1 MKSEP
6 TSFPERT
13 NDPSDLI
20 RVSIIIPVLN
30 EAELIVTAIDKAWN
44 CGADEVIVADGGS
57 VDDTIN
63 LVGDANC
70 QFTQSLPGRGQQLNA
85 GAKLSTG
92 DVLLFLHVDNW
103 AGESAVQQIRDAMAD
118 QECVGGAFKQRIDS
132 PRPIFRFI
140 EIGNQLRATYQ
151 RLVYGDQGM
160 FVRKNIFESVGGF
173 PEIPLMEDFKFS
185 ETLFQGKHKPR
196 MLTGPLHVSAR
207 RWEKMGVL
215 KQTLRNWRIA
225 AAYRKGASP
234 ESLYRRYYQ
243 D

>member
-1 MKSEP
+1 MNRSSKP
-6 TSFPERT
+6 
-13 NDPSDLI
+13 I

-30 EAELIVTAIDKAWN
+30 EAELIVTAIEKAWN

-57 VDDTIN
+57 ADGTIG
-63 LVGDANC
+63 LAEEANC

-85 GAKLSTG
+85 GAKVSTG

-103 AGESAVQQIRDAMAD
+103 ADKNAAQQIRDAMAD
-118 QECVGGAFKQRIDS
+118 QDCIGGGFKQRIDS
-132 PRPIFRFI
+132 RRLIFRLI
-140 EIGNQLRATYQ
+140 EIGNHLRATQ
-151 RLVYGDQGM
+151 QGLVYGDQGM
-160 FVRKNIFESVGGF
+160 FVRRDVFESQGGF

-185 ETLFQGKHKPR
+185 ETLFQAKRKPT
-196 MLTGPLHVSAR
+196 MLAGPLHVSAR

-234 ESLYRRYYQ
+234 ESLYQRYYQ

>member
-1 MKSEP
+1 MKSKTTSPSEP
-6 TSFPERT
+6 TNNS
-13 NDPSDLI
+13 SDLI

-30 EAELIVTAIDKAWN
+30 EEELIVTAIDNAWN

-57 VDDTIN
+57 VDDTIR
-63 LVGDANC
+63 LIEKANC
-70 QFTQSLPGRGQQLNA
+70 QFIQSLPGRGQQLNA
-85 GAKLSTG
+85 GARVASG

-103 AGESAVQQIRDAMAD
+103 AVENAMQQIRDAMSD
-118 QECVGGAFKQRIDS
+118 QECIGGGFKQRIDS
-132 PRPIFRFI
+132 HRPIFRLI

-160 FVRKNIFESVGGF
+160 FVRRKVFQSLGGF

-185 ETLFQGKHKPR
+185 ETLFKGKQKPT
-196 MLTGPLHVSAR
+196 MLAGPLHVSAR

-215 KQTLRNWRIA
+215 KQTLRNWQIA
-225 AAYRKGASP
+225 AAYRRGATP
-234 ESLYRRYYQ
+234 ESLYQRYYH